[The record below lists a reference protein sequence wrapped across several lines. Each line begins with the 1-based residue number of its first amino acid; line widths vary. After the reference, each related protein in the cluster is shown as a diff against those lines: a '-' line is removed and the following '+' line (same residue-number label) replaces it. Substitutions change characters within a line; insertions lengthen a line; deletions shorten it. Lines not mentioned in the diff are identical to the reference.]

1 MLSTTT
7 FCIFADMAGAARRYH
22 HGDLRRAL
30 LERAEA
36 ALGDRGASGLSLREL
51 AREVGVSHAAPRRHF
66 AGKQALLDAL
76 AEQGFARLERELREA
91 IDGAGGGFDARLA
104 AVARTYVRFAT
115 VHTALLELMFAGK
128 YREGADRVR
137 AAGDSAFEAPRAVIA
152 EGQAAGEV
160 IAGDP
165 EEIAIAAWATIQG
178 LATLAIGGM
187 LTGPSLDGA
196 VSAAVERLVLGLR
209 PR

>member
-1 MLSTTT
+1 MT
-7 FCIFADMAGAARRYH
+7 GAARRYH

-36 ALGDRGASGLSLREL
+36 ALGDRGAGGLSLREL
-51 AREVGVSHAAPRRHF
+51 AREIGVSHAAPRRHF
-66 AGKQALLDAL
+66 SGKQALLDAL
-76 AEQGFARLERELREA
+76 AEQGFARLERELTDA
-91 IDGAGGGFDARLA
+91 IDAAGAGFDARLT

-115 VHTALLELMFAGK
+115 VHTALLELMFAAK
-128 YREGADRVR
+128 YREDAERLRAAADR
-137 AAGDSAFEAPRAVIA
+137 AFAAPRAVIA
-152 EGQAAGEV
+152 GGQATGEV
-160 IAGDP
+160 IPGDP
-165 EEIAIAAWATIQG
+165 DEIAIAAWATIQG

-187 LTGPSLDGA
+187 LSGASLDGA